1 MVWVKFILCA
11 VIIIFA
17 GTRLAKY
24 ADAIAEKTGLGRL
37 WIGLLVLAFIT
48 AMPEMVTA
56 LSSAALVEVPDL
68 AVGALLGSCPFNL
81 AIIAVLDI
89 SHKAGPIL
97 SKVSSTHLISAG
109 MGALLIALVG
119 GGILVGGRFPEVAV
133 GWVSIPSVIVP
144 LLYLVGA
151 KQIFRA
157 EQNEESK
164 TRVAEPRQYDRIS
177 SRAVYLGFA
186 LSAAAVIGA
195 GIWLSFI
202 GDEISRTTGWG
213 AGFVG
218 SLLIAITTSMPE
230 LVVTISALRLGSP
243 DMAIGDILGA
253 NMLDI
258 MAITWADLAYTKGP
272 ILSAVSNSHLIT
284 TVLTITMSLLVIV
297 AIRFRQQRKTFGVI
311 SWYGVVFIMLY
322 LVGAYALF
330 TSGLGLD

>member
-1 MVWVKFILCA
+1 MVWVKFLLCA

-37 WIGLLVLAFIT
+37 WIGLLVLAFVT
-48 AMPEMVTA
+48 AMPEMITA
-56 LSSAALVEVPDL
+56 LSSAALVKVPDL
-68 AVGALLGSCPFNL
+68 AVGALLGSCTFNL
-81 AIIAVLDI
+81 AIIAILDI
-89 SHKAGPIL
+89 RHKGVPVL
-97 SKVSSTHLISAG
+97 SKVSLTHLISAG

-119 GGILVGGRFPEVAV
+119 GGILVGERFPGVAV

-144 LLYLVGA
+144 LLYMVGA
-151 KQIFRA
+151 RQIFRA
-157 EQNEESK
+157 EQNEKSK
-164 TRVAEPRQYDRIS
+164 VRVAEPRQYDRSS
-177 SRAVYLGFA
+177 SRAVYLRFG
-186 LSAAAVIGA
+186 LSAAAVIGT

-202 GDEISRTTGWG
+202 VDEISRTTGWD

-230 LVVTISALRLGSP
+230 LVVAISALRLGSP

-258 MAITWADLAYTKGP
+258 MAVTWADLVYTQEP

-284 TVLTITMSLLVIV
+284 AVLTITMSLLVIV
-297 AIRFRQQRKTFGVI
+297 GIRFRQQRKTFGVI
-311 SWYGVVFIMLY
+311 SWYGVVFILLY
-322 LVGAYALF
+322 LAGAYALF
-330 TSGLGLD
+330 KSGLGLD